1 MTSTTSI
8 VTRIIGTTEIPRS
21 YLKSAEI
28 IVDSTAI
35 LLDDVVQDGD
45 FIRFHAG
52 AIQSTRKESSLYW
65 LEGLLAYFI
74 THINY
79 MDSLPREF
87 ARQLMDFVC
96 ASYGPPSRVPSWDLV
111 AELFVMFQDSSS
123 KLLGLDGGN
132 RLVS

>member
-21 YLKSAEI
+21 CLKSADI
-28 IVDSTAI
+28 IVGSTAI

-65 LEGLLAYFI
+65 VEGLLAYFI

-79 MDSLPREF
+79 MDSLPREL
-87 ARQLMDFVC
+87 ARQLLDSVC
-96 ASYGPPSRVPSWDLV
+96 TSYGPPSRVPGWDLV

-123 KLLGLDGGN
+123 KLLKLDGGN